1 MAKPSQATCGES
13 LCAPVEL
20 RESDGGPMLH
30 GVLIQEGRAASVRA
44 EVFAPLSLVW
54 SAGGIALRAEHLGA
68 EDSRAI
74 PTREPNGEIRIA
86 APASPALVA
95 AYNEGRRHLSI
106 EFHSLKETR
115 SAAGVREIQSAFLPG
130 AALVAEPEYKQA
142 RAEVR
147 RQARRVWL

>member
-1 MAKPSQATCGES
+1 MAQTYQGTHGES
-13 LCAPVEL
+13 LCAPIEL

-30 GVLIQEGRAASVRA
+30 GCLIQEGRAASVRA
-44 EVFAPLSLVW
+44 EIFAPFSLVW
-54 SAGGIALRAEHLGA
+54 GSEGVAIRAEHLGV
-68 EDSRAI
+68 EDSRAV
-74 PTREPNGEIRIA
+74 PTREKNGEIRIA

-95 AYNEGRRHLSI
+95 AYNEGRKFLSI

-130 AALVAEPEYKQA
+130 VAMVRSPEYEQA

-147 RQARRVWL
+147 AKQRRVWL